1 MPSSGR
7 QTWASRKLAPA
18 SLRLLSYTS
27 GGIRNTRC
35 RAVTAKSWTMGS
47 SGTGTTAA
55 RRSAPPGAISYSA
68 SRLWPELT
76 PKFHTVPSGST
87 LGWAEKGMPARS
99 ARQVFT
105 PSVSSVRASMRVA
118 EPPSH
123 SASTSPCI
131 GSTLVLATLMASA
144 EVGGSTPGGM
154 VPKASV
160 RWRPAFT
167 SATRLGV
174 AT

>member
-1 MPSSGR
+1 MS
-7 QTWASRKLAPA
+7 A
-18 SLRLLSYTS
+18 
-27 GGIRNTRC
+27 
-35 RAVTAKSWTMGS
+35 
-47 SGTGTTAA
+47 TGTTAA
-55 RRSAPPGAISYSA
+55 RRNAPSGAISYSA
-68 SRLWPELT
+68 SRPWPELT

-87 LGWAEKGMPARS
+87 LGCAENGMPARS

-123 SASTSPCI
+123 SASTSPCS
-131 GSTLVLATLMASA
+131 GSTLVLATLMLSA
-144 EVGGSTPGGM
+144 EVGGSPPCGM
-154 VPKASV
+154 LPKVSY
-160 RWRPAFT
+160 RRRPART